1 METSISKLA
10 ESVLNELHRLSYSKC
25 TISQYKTVYKKYAR
39 FAHEQ
44 GIASHSVE
52 LGDKWLYEECGIDI
66 AQIDPGSPKRTTRI
80 DYYNMALPTRA
91 IQCLNEW
98 MLFQHIPLKKQ
109 GKLYRTL
116 LCPGLSLGFQ
126 AYKSYCRTMGY
137 SESGTYSRLTRIKRM
152 LIFFESQGIQELSA
166 IGAGDI
172 SDFIKTQI
180 DLQSRTVAAMLTSI
194 RCFFKELYL
203 EGLITENLAE
213 KIPSLKANRNF
224 KLPKVWKTSDVQKLL
239 ASIDR
244 ANPTGKRDYAIL
256 LMIARY
262 GLRSLDI
269 RRLKLSSFDWEK
281 GTLNISQSKTG
292 KLQTFPL
299 LHDVGW
305 AVAEYLRY
313 GRPKCDSE
321 YVFLT
326 HTVPYRPFGIHSAGL
341 NTILAKRV
349 RMAGIVLPR
358 EMSKGV
364 HALRHTLAS
373 TMLSQDVPLPIISS
387 VLGHATTEATA
398 IYLHTDLI
406 RLKDCVLDP
415 EEVLYAIQQ

>member
-1 METSISKLA
+1 MKTSISELA
-10 ESVLNELHRLSYSKC
+10 DSVLDELNRLGYAKI
-25 TISQYKTVYKKYAR
+25 TISQYKTVYKKYVR
-39 FAHEQ
+39 FGQNQ
-44 GIASHSVE
+44 GITTHSVE
-52 LGDKWLYEECGIDI
+52 FGDKWLLEGCGVDITNIDS
-66 AQIDPGSPKRTTRI
+66 GSPKRTTRP
-80 DYYNMALPTRA
+80 DGYNVVLPTRA

-109 GKLYRTL
+109 GKLYRTQ
-116 LCPGLSLGFQ
+116 LCPGLDLGFQ

-137 SESGTYSRLTRIKRM
+137 SEPGTYGRLNRIKRM
-152 LIFFESQGIQELSA
+152 LIFFESRGIHDLRE
-166 IGAGDI
+166 IGAPDI

-180 DLQSRTVAAMLTSI
+180 DLQSRTVASMLTAI

-203 EGLITENLAE
+203 QGLTEENLAE
-213 KIPSLKANRNF
+213 KVPSLKANRNF
-224 KLPKVWKTSDVQKLL
+224 KLPKIWKTSDVQKLL
-239 ASIDR
+239 SSIDR

-281 GTLNISQSKTG
+281 GTLNLVQSKTG

-305 AVAEYLRY
+305 AVAEYLRH
-313 GRPKCDSE
+313 GRPKLDSE

-326 HTVPYRPFGIHSAGL
+326 HTVPYRPFGIHSSGL
-341 NTILAKRV
+341 NEILAKQLRK
-349 RMAGIVLPR
+349 ADIEIPR
-358 EMSKGV
+358 EVSKGV

-373 TMLSQDVPLPIISS
+373 TLLSQDVSLPVISS

-415 EEVLYAIQQ
+415 EEVLHESK

>member
-1 METSISKLA
+1 MRTSLSELIESILA
-10 ESVLNELHRLSYSKC
+10 ELNRLNYAKG
-25 TISQYKTVYKKYAR
+25 TISQYKTVYKKYAQ
-39 FAHEQ
+39 FALQ
-44 GIASHSVE
+44 LGITAHSVE
-52 LGDKWLYEECGIDI
+52 LGDKWLLEGCGIDI
-66 AQIDPGSPKRTTRI
+66 ANIDPGSPKRTTRL
-80 DYYNMALPTRA
+80 DYYNVVLPTRT

-109 GKLYRTL
+109 GKLYRTQ
-116 LCPGLSLGFQ
+116 LCQGLDLGFQ

-137 SESGTYSRLTRIKRM
+137 SEPGTYGRLNRIKRM
-152 LIFFESQGIQELSA
+152 LIFFESREIHDLKD
-166 IGAGDI
+166 IGAADI

-180 DLQSRTVAAMLTSI
+180 DLNSRTVATILTAI

-203 EGLITENLAE
+203 QGLTKESLAE
-213 KIPSLKANRNF
+213 KVPSLKANRNF
-224 KLPKVWKTSDVQKLL
+224 KLPKIWKTSDVQKLL
-239 ASIDR
+239 SSIDR

-262 GLRSLDI
+262 GLRSIDI
-269 RRLKLSSFDWEK
+269 RRLRLSSFNWEK
-281 GTLNISQSKTG
+281 GTLNLVQSKTG
-292 KLQTFPL
+292 RLQTFPL

-313 GRPKCDSE
+313 GRPKFDSE

-326 HTVPYRPFGIHSAGL
+326 HTVPYRPFGIHSSGL
-341 NTILAKRV
+341 NEILAKRV
-349 RMAGIVLPR
+349 REAGIAIPR
-358 EMSKGV
+358 EVSKGV

-373 TMLSQDVPLPIISS
+373 TLLSQDIPLPVISS

-415 EEVLYAIQQ
+415 EEVLHASQQ